1 MANTKSAKKAARQ
14 AIRRTEVNKART
26 SRARTAVRSVEDAI
40 KSGDKDAAASALRT
54 ASPVLAR
61 TAQKGVQAGI
71 EPPTTQHRISG
82 PQRIRDARRAAI
94 EVCGRTRAHAERPGS
109 RIAAVLPADHTTDNS
124 SAR

>member
-40 KSGDKDAAASALRT
+40 KAGDKDAAAAALRT

-61 TAQKGVQAGI
+61 TAQKGVLHKKTAS
-71 EPPTTQHRISG
+71 RKIS
-82 PQRIRDARRAAI
+82 RLTARVKAMA
-94 EVCGRTRAHAERPGS
+94 
-109 RIAAVLPADHTTDNS
+109 N
-124 SAR
+124 